1 MNPFTKQPHSA
12 QYKKILESRKKLP
25 VFAQMEDFLKMV
37 SIQRS
42 LVVVRGGQSLL
53 QAYGTPGAEERN

>member
-1 MNPFTKQPHSA
+1 M
-12 QYKKILESRKKLP
+12 
-25 VFAQMEDFLKMV
+25 FAQMEDFLKMV
-37 SIQRS
+37 SIQCS